1 MVMDQAL
8 DKEKNLCILKKY
20 TACDACLMQAPCNT
34 LPVKGC
40 IRVIDIYDIY
50 STATINTLL
59 LDHTVPM
66 A

>member
-1 MVMDQAL
+1 
-8 DKEKNLCILKKY
+8 
-20 TACDACLMQAPCNT
+20 MQAPCNT

-59 LDHTVPM
+59 LDHTVPT